1 MSARSVITLLRFPYG
16 LFLSPV
22 ALFALVAVVPLDPLR
37 SLLVLVAVHLFLY
50 PASNGFNSFFD
61 HDRGPIGGL
70 ARPPRPTIGLLR
82 ASLLLDLGALVIGF
96 VVSPWLAGGL
106 LFYGLASKA
115 YSWDRI
121 RLKARPIA
129 SLLLI
134 VLGQGAFTY
143 LLVAWWAGSVPV
155 LPAGVGLH
163 SGDSLWLKG
172 RAVADFLG
180 PVGVLFGNKLL
191 FGAVVTTLF
200 LAGIYPL
207 SQVYQHEEDAR
218 RGDLTYS
225 RLVGLRGTFVSS
237 ALFLGLAAAGFAA
250 FFWYFDSWF
259 SMVVFLACVAP
270 ALLVFLLWLRAVR
283 RDPSKASYTWMMR
296 FNVAVVLGLDI
307 FLVLALVG
315 LPHLAVA

>member
-1 MSARSVITLLRFPYG
+1 MSARSVFTLLRLPYG
-16 LFLSPV
+16 LILSPV
-22 ALFALVAVVPLDPLR
+22 ALFALVAVAPLDPLR
-37 SLLVLVAVHLFLY
+37 SLLVLVAIHLFLY
-50 PASNGFNSFFD
+50 PASNGFNSFYD

-82 ASLLLDLGALVIGF
+82 ASLLLDLGALAIGYL
-96 VVSPWLAGGL
+96 VSPWLALGL
-106 LFYGLASKA
+106 LAYGLASKA
-115 YSWDRI
+115 YSWDRT
-121 RLKARPIA
+121 RLKARPIT
-129 SLLLI
+129 SLLLV
-134 VLGQGAFTY
+134 VLGQGALTY

-155 LPAGVGLH
+155 LPANLGLH

-191 FGAVVTTLF
+191 FGAGVSTLF
-200 LAGIYPL
+200 LAGLYPL

-225 RLVGLRGTFVSS
+225 RMVGLRGTFVSS
-237 ALFLGLAAAGFAA
+237 ALFLGLAAAGCAA
-250 FFWYFDSWF
+250 FFWLFYSWF
-259 SMVVFLACVAP
+259 SMVVFLVCALP
-270 ALLVFLLWLRAVR
+270 ALLVFVLWVRAVG
-283 RDPSKASYTWMMR
+283 RDPAKASHTWMMR

-315 LPHLAVA
+315 LPHLVAA